1 MEEAYD
7 GDDGTVNRRLRLL
20 LGGLAALLIA
30 GALVAPVVVSSGGG
44 GSCSTILYYLD
55 HPYVVRSVG
64 DANVVQDVP
73 IGVGVTRG
81 CGTKPENVNVRS
93 LSGVPSTA
101 AVGLEGVPSAVY
113 VRRGR
118 CSGSATGALWGC
130 LTR

>member
-1 MEEAYD
+1 MQ
-7 GDDGTVNRRLRLL
+7 RRYRLL

-30 GALVAPVVVSSGGG
+30 GALVAPVVVSGGG
-44 GSCSTILYYLD
+44 GSSCSTTLSYLG
-55 HPYVVRSVG
+55 HPYVVRPVG
-64 DANVVQDVP
+64 DATVIQDLP

-101 AVGLEGVPSAVY
+101 AVGLEGVSSAVY

-118 CSGSATGALWGC
+118 CPG
-130 LTR
+130 

>member
-1 MEEAYD
+1 M
-7 GDDGTVNRRLRLL
+7 L

-30 GALVAPVVVSSGGG
+30 GALVAPVVVSGGGG
-44 GSCSTILYYLD
+44 GSCSTTLDYLG

-64 DANVVQDVP
+64 DAHVVQDVS

-93 LSGVPSTA
+93 LSGVPATA
-101 AVGLEGVPSAVY
+101 AVGLEGVPSTVY
-113 VRRGR
+113 VRRGS
-118 CSGSATGALWGC
+118 CTGSPASTLWRC

>member
-7 GDDGTVNRRLRLL
+7 GDDGVVNRRLRLL

-30 GALVAPVVVSSGGG
+30 GALVAPVVVSGGG
-44 GSCSTILYYLD
+44 NGSCSTTLYYLD

-64 DANVVQDVP
+64 DATVVQDVP

-81 CGTKPENVNVRS
+81 CGNKPENVNVRS
-93 LSGVPSTA
+93 LAGVPSTA
-101 AVGLEGVPSAVY
+101 AIGLEGVASAVY
-113 VRRGR
+113 VRQGI
-118 CSGSATGALWGC
+118 CTGSSGSALWRC